1 MAKKK
6 GLWDNIHAK
15 RKRGERPAK
24 PGEKGYPKTLDIE
37 KYKKGGVVKG
47 SVKDLKLITKE
58 LLKASNMHKGQSKR
72 IDKHLKSMQ
81 GGGKLK
87 GPSHDKGG
95 IDINVEGG
103 EYIVKKD
110 SVNKE
115 TQPVLEKIN
124 KTGKLPKGI
133 GYNYP
138 TADARERSK
147 K

>member
-1 MAKKK
+1 MARKR

-24 PGEKGYPKTLDIE
+24 PGEKGYPKTLDIM
-37 KYKKGGVVKG
+37 
-47 SVKDLKLITKE
+47 KE
-58 LLKASNMHKGQSKR
+58 
-72 IDKHLKSMQ
+72 
-81 GGGKLK
+81 GGKLK
-87 GPSHDKGG
+87 GPSHSKGG

-133 GYNYP
+133 GYNFP